1 MGEALRNGRVQPTH
15 PPSSVSKSKM
25 VKQLVIGSRA
35 GGLNLARRT
44 TARCG
49 AGVARR
55 QTTKCGDTQVIM
67 TLVNGAV
74 LFLVRTAF
82 MPAIRNNTAAQGLPL
97 QNDQTY
103 VDAGDDRAV
112 EANVFETRDPAGFTL
127 IDTMAWGSLGHVL
140 GFAVLAAK
148 NANDLGVV
156 VSPHW

>member
-1 MGEALRNGRVQPTH
+1 
-15 PPSSVSKSKM
+15 
-25 VKQLVIGSRA
+25 
-35 GGLNLARRT
+35 
-44 TARCG
+44 
-49 AGVARR
+49 
-55 QTTKCGDTQVIM
+55 
-67 TLVNGAV
+67 
-74 LFLVRTAF
+74 